1 MQHSEPA
8 SFARRSGARV
18 LGAATG
24 LGRSIYNA
32 SMDSTGHPLPQT
44 RFAASAGTPY
54 AASAAAEIYRA
65 GGNAADAAVAAAAAV
80 GVTEPLMSSIG
91 GGGFAL
97 VRPPG
102 GGDGA
107 QAGAELIDYYDC
119 MPGKGLPADA
129 FGAGGSPTTMILKY
143 GAGVKSIVGA
153 ASCAVPG
160 SLRGWET
167 LLRRHGRLTLRETL
181 APAVR
186 LAREGFLLCKTSGMW
201 LEVASEVLKLTD
213 ETRKN
218 FYTGDRVYRMG
229 EEMRFPELADTL
241 QAVGEAGADL
251 FYEGELARHLS
262 SYILSMGGIIT
273 EEDLATYEAVIRE
286 PLSFAYRGMAGYT
299 NGPPSAGGPTLAQ
312 ILRVVSGYDLTN
324 LPDAE
329 HAQVLS
335 GAMKYALEDRDRA
348 YTELDENARVAK
360 KLTSEEYAESQR
372 ARIFA
377 AGSSGSAFGHPH
389 TTHLS
394 CVDETGLA
402 VSITASMG
410 YGSGIVV
417 PGTGIPMGN
426 TLGEPELN
434 PKGFHALT
442 PGERLISSMSPTIV
456 SDENGDVISL
466 GSPGASRIPTA
477 IAQAVVNVVDF
488 GMPLESAVL
497 APRTHAEGD
506 LFAYEAGARKPD
518 LSLYERVLSY
528 DEPSMYFGA
537 VNAVRRTGEGLFEAS
552 ADPRRSGGVAFA

>member
-1 MQHSEPA
+1 
-8 SFARRSGARV
+8 
-18 LGAATG
+18 
-24 LGRSIYNA
+24 
-32 SMDSTGHPLPQT
+32 MDSTGRPVAGT
-44 RFAASAGTPY
+44 SFAASAGTPY
-54 AASAAAEIYRA
+54 AAAAAAETFRA

-97 VRPPG
+97 VRPA

-107 QAGAELIDYYDC
+107 ELVDYYDC
-119 MPGKGLPADA
+119 MPGKGLPASA
-129 FGAGGSPTTMILKY
+129 FGAGGSPTTMMLKY

-160 SLRGWET
+160 SLRGWEA
-167 LLRRHGRLTLRETL
+167 LLSRHGELTLREAL
-181 APAVR
+181 APAIR

-201 LEVASEVLKLTD
+201 LDVSSEVLKLTE

-218 FYTGDRVYRMG
+218 FYNGDRVYRTG

-241 QAVGEAGADL
+241 EAVGESGADL
-251 FYEGELARHLS
+251 LYTGELAQHLS
-262 SYILSMGGIIT
+262 SYVLSMGGVIT

-286 PLSFAYRGMAGYT
+286 PLSFDYHGKAGYT

-312 ILRVVSGYDLTN
+312 ILRVISAYDLSS
-324 LPDAE
+324 LPEAE
-329 HAQVLS
+329 YARLLS
-335 GAMKYALEDRDRA
+335 GAMGYALEDRDRA
-348 YTELDENARVAK
+348 YTELAENARVAAR
-360 KLTSEEYAESQR
+360 LTSEEYAESQR
-372 ARIFA
+372 ARIFGTA
-377 AGSSGSAFGHPH
+377 GSAFGHPH

-394 CVDETGLA
+394 CVDASGLA

-410 YGSGIVV
+410 YGSGIVI

-434 PKGFHALT
+434 PRGFHALA

-477 IAQAVVNVVDF
+477 IAQALVNVVDL
-488 GMPLESAVL
+488 GLPLGSAVA
-497 APRTHAEGD
+497 APRLHAEGD
-506 LFAYEAGARKPD
+506 LFAYETGARKPD
-518 LSLYERVLSY
+518 LSPYERVLSY
-528 DEPSMYFGA
+528 DEPSMFFGA
-537 VNAVRRTGEGLFEAS
+537 VNAVRRTGDGSFEAA
-552 ADPRRSGGVAFA
+552 ADGRRSGGVAFA